1 MSLEAQIMTDLKSAM
16 KAKDRV
22 ALESLR
28 AIKTAILNE
37 KTAAGASEMS
47 EADEMKILTKLRK
60 QRVESATI
68 FRAQNRADLAEPE
81 EAQLAIIERYLPEM
95 LSESEIEAKVAEII
109 AAVGAT
115 SMADMGKV
123 MGQATAANSSTMY
136 VSTSFIGVFMP
147 LGNAVASFCARLMVA
162 FSCFCICS
170 GFLSL
175 IVRFRLR

>member
-22 ALESLR
+22 ALEALR

-37 KTAAGASEMS
+37 KTAAGAGEMS
-47 EADEMKILTKLRK
+47 EADEMKLLTKLRK

-68 FRAQNRADLAEPE
+68 FREQNRADLAEPE

-95 LSESEIEAKVAEII
+95 LSDAEIEAKVEEII
-109 AAVGAT
+109 AAVGAS

-123 MGQATAANSSTMY
+123 MGQASAAMAGQADGK
-136 VSTSFIGVFMP
+136 VI
-147 LGNAVASFCARLMVA
+147 
-162 FSCFCICS
+162 S
-170 GFLSL
+170 GF
-175 IVRFRLR
+175 VRKHLA

>member
-1 MSLEAQIMTDLKSAM
+1 MSLEALVMTDLKSAM

-22 ALESLR
+22 ALEALR

-37 KTAAGASEMS
+37 KTAAGAGEMS
-47 EADEMKILTKLRK
+47 EADEMKLLTKLRK

-68 FRAQNRADLAEPE
+68 FREQNRIDLAEPE

-95 LSESEIEAKVAEII
+95 LSEAEIEAKVEEII

-123 MGQATAANSSTMY
+123 MGQASAAMAGQADGK
-136 VSTSFIGVFMP
+136 VI
-147 LGNAVASFCARLMVA
+147 
-162 FSCFCICS
+162 S
-170 GFLSL
+170 GF
-175 IVRFRLR
+175 VRKHLA

>member
-1 MSLEAQIMTDLKSAM
+1 
-16 KAKDRV
+16 
-22 ALESLR
+22 
-28 AIKTAILNE
+28 
-37 KTAAGASEMS
+37 MS

-109 AAVGAT
+109 AAVGAA

-123 MGQATAANSSTMY
+123 MGQATAAMAGQADGK
-136 VSTSFIGVFMP
+136 VI
-147 LGNAVASFCARLMVA
+147 
-162 FSCFCICS
+162 S
-170 GFLSL
+170 GF
-175 IVRFRLR
+175 VRKLLA